1 MSEEQEAYREA
12 MVERGMEG
20 FKPLT
25 FAKWQEWNALF
36 EKITAAHQEK
46 NDGTAQT

>member
-1 MSEEQEAYREA
+1 

-25 FAKWQEWNALF
+25 FAEWHDWNALF

-46 NDGTAQT
+46 NDELEKT

>member
-25 FAKWQEWNALF
+25 FTEWQDWNALF
-36 EKITAAHQEK
+36 EKIT
-46 NDGTAQT
+46 DGSDEDLK